1 MSITRVELYDKIR
14 QNDEWQEGKDKRKW
28 ENV

>member
-1 MSITRVELYDKIR
+1 MSITRVELYDEIR
-14 QNDEWQEGKDKRKW
+14 HNDEWQEGKDKRKW